1 MPREDEEFYVLAVG
15 GPLDGTLVRV
25 LKIHNE
31 IPVVYNYA
39 CRSTL
44 DVQIQTL
51 GDLEPKPLMSL
62 HAYTLRDRPAQARG
76 LKLPRLL
83 YVHTSV
89 QKGTLVWRAFM
100 STMKLYAEEA
110 LRK

>member
-1 MPREDEEFYVLAVG
+1 MPHEDEEFYVLAVG

-31 IPVVYNYA
+31 IPVVYNYV
-39 CRSTL
+39 CRSAL
-44 DVQIQTL
+44 DIQIQTL
-51 GDLEPKPLMSL
+51 RDLEPKPLMNL
-62 HAYTLRDRPAQARG
+62 HTYDLRDRPAQARG

-89 QKGTLVWRAFM
+89 QKGTLIWHAFM